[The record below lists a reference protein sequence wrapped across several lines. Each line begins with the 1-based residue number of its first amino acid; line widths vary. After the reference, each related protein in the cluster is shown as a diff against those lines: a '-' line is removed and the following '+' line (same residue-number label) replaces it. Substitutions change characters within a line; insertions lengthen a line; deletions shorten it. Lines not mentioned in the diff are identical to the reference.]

1 MPDDPP
7 HFGDWQ
13 PTGRSRLAGALVVP
27 GGEQH
32 RRARRTRRR
41 RALPVAAVVG
51 LLALVPAAAS
61 AAPAVQSRA
70 ASAPLPTPR
79 PLKPFAGTS
88 LAGQGTWHAVGRSV
102 DDHSV
107 VYETVLAVP
116 QEPGVVAGIARMD
129 TKLLRPT
136 LYSGSISPGGFG
148 WKYTAPVQTSAAR
161 TLVAAFNGG
170 FQFPSTDGGYFSEG
184 KLVFPLRVGAASLV
198 IYKNGSALIGQW
210 GRDATMTPNV
220 VAVRQN
226 LNLLVD
232 HGKPVP
238 GLNPYDIWT
247 WGPTL
252 GGIPDVWRSGLGET
266 ANGAFVYVAG
276 PSLTVVA
283 LAALLVSARVTRAME
298 LDINPW
304 WTFLS
309 TFTPPTPT
317 GLAWPQTGTDLL
329 PGMIGTAAR
338 FFDPSW
344 ARDFITMSARSA

>member
-1 MPDDPP
+1 MLDKCF
-7 HFGDWQ
+7 HLGDWQ
-13 PTGRSRLAGALVVP
+13 LTGRSSVP
-27 GGEQH
+27 GAVVVSG
-32 RRARRTRRR
+32 RARRSAAGRTQRR
-41 RALPVAAVVG
+41 RALPLAAVVG

-61 AAPAVQSRA
+61 AAPAPPRRA
-70 ASAPLPTPR
+70 AIAPLPAPWR
-79 PLKPFAGTS
+79 LEPLAGTS
-88 LAGQGTWHAVGRSV
+88 LAGQGRWHPVGRLV
-102 DDHSV
+102 DGHST
-107 VYETVLAVP
+107 VYETVLELP
-116 QEPGVVAGIARMD
+116 QEPGVVAGIAWMD
-129 TKLLRPT
+129 TKLLRAT

-148 WKYTAPVQTSAAR
+148 WKYTAPVQAAAAR

-184 KLVFPLRVGAASLV
+184 KMAFPLRVGAASLV
-198 IYKNGSALIGQW
+198 IYRDGAAMIGQW
-210 GRDATMTPNV
+210 GRDVSMSPNV

-232 HGKPVP
+232 YGKPVP
-238 GLNPYDIWT
+238 GLSPYDIST

-252 GGIPDVWRSGLGET
+252 GGIPNVWRSGLGET

-276 PSLTVVA
+276 PSLTVVD
-283 LAALLVSARVTRAME
+283 LATLLSRARATRAME

-309 TFTPPTPT
+309 TFSPPSPT
-317 GLAWPQTGTDLL
+317 GLASPQNGTDLL
-329 PGMIGTAAR
+329 PGMIGTPAR